1 MAGIA
6 RKPQP
11 LALHYDLPEHAYRRL
26 CEIRDVLWQLA
37 DLAASADTKTR
48 PLKVDAR
55 PVFACFAKHADE
67 LAAVVDSCELR
78 PPGN

>member
-11 LALHYDLPEHAYRRL
+11 VALHYDLPEHAYRQL
-26 CEIRDVLWQLA
+26 SDIRDALWQLA
-37 DLAASADTKTR
+37 DLVDSADPKAK

-55 PVFACFAKHADE
+55 PVFACFAKYAEE
-67 LAAVVDSCELR
+67 LAAVLDSCQWRE
-78 PPGN
+78 PG

>member
-11 LALHYDLPEHAYRRL
+11 LALHYDLPEHAHRQL
-26 CEIRDVLWQLA
+26 CEIRDALWQLA
-37 DLAASADTKTR
+37 DLVDSADPKAK

-55 PVFACFAKHADE
+55 PVFACFAKYAE
-67 LAAVVDSCELR
+67 EIAAVLDSCQWR
-78 PPGN
+78 PPRN